1 MQVIDV
7 IDHERDTLNK
17 VDRLYLFPIS
27 LWTMVE
33 VGMEIYAG
41 FWMFVLMVLSLHGTS
56 QEPSKQFY
64 SFTVAAL
71 IVLVANISTV
81 LLSFTSQIR
90 ILKYMLFFKVV
101 EDSLLALYINPV
113 TRSSEEGWTPYF
125 AGLVVITIYELYWS
139 SKIVGIDFRLLK
151 KYIQA
156 FAESHKHWIKDHLQ

>member
-1 MQVIDV
+1 MQVVDV
-7 IDHERDTLNK
+7 IDHERDTLSK

-41 FWMFVLMVLSLHGTS
+41 FWMFVIIVLSLHG
-56 QEPSKQFY
+56 KFY

-101 EDSLLALYINPV
+101 EDSLLALYINPI

-139 SKIVGIDFRLLK
+139 S
-151 KYIQA
+151 
-156 FAESHKHWIKDHLQ
+156 